1 MLKVLIWLVLT
12 ALSGGGVVVYTLH
25 QQYEEQSA
33 EFRILY
39 RDITVKLSQNDVIL
53 ALLSNSSDPAVLQQ
67 KFPYILRWQTTPH
80 EPPRPDINPVRS
92 GAYWINSPQG
102 SLLIDLP
109 TLLVDFMRSQKFH
122 HFSLSWQGTPLLTQ
136 GAEGKGDWWRW
147 EKEIASPSQ
156 PLNLTV
162 SNNPDWRSLPW
173 LVLMLLGIFLA
184 LAIYFYHQ
192 YQLTKRQRKVA
203 DLRAHFSE
211 LAHLNAMGEIAAG
224 MVHELNQPLT
234 AILSYSQT
242 AQRLIAQQQAE
253 KAQPLLD
260 ASVMQTKRIS
270 ALLLVFREKLN
281 SEKQPLQPVD
291 LREVWTQV
299 VMLLS
304 HEIARGKVTVTNR
317 IPESLPPVMASP
329 LGIEQI
335 FHNLLNNAI
344 QAQQSMPQGKAWVTV
359 EASNTAENIVLTVTD
374 GGPGLSKQ
382 ALEQVF
388 MPFFTTRKEGL
399 GLGMALTETLVQR
412 LNGSIQAENSATGGA
427 CFTVIF
433 PLANRS
439 HDGATYLPD

>member
-12 ALSGGGVVVYTLH
+12 VLSGGGVVVYALH

-53 ALLSNSSDPAVLQQ
+53 ALLSNSSDPTVVQQ
-67 KFPYILRWQTTPH
+67 KFPYILRWQTKPH
-80 EPPRPDINPVRS
+80 EPPRPDINPARA
-92 GAYWINSPQG
+92 GTYWINSPQG

-109 TLLVDFMRSQKFH
+109 TLLAEFVRSQKFH

-147 EKEIASPSQ
+147 EKEVASPSQ
-156 PLNLTV
+156 PLNLAVT
-162 SNNPDWRSLPW
+162 NNPDWRSLPW
-173 LVLMLLGIFLA
+173 LALVLVGIFWA

-192 YQLTKRQRKVA
+192 YQMTKRQRNIA

-211 LAHLNAMGEIAAG
+211 LARLNAMGEIAAG

-270 ALLLVFREKLN
+270 ALLLAFREKLN
-281 SEKQPLQPVD
+281 SDEQPLQPVD
-291 LREVWTQV
+291 LRQIWARV

-304 HEIARGKVTVTNR
+304 NEIERGKVTVINQ
-317 IPESLPPVMASP
+317 IPESLPPLMASP

-344 QAQQSMPQGKAWVTV
+344 QAQQQMPQGKTWVAV
-359 EASNTAENIVLTVTD
+359 NASKTADSIILTVTD
-374 GGPGLSKQ
+374 GGPGLTEQ

-388 MPFFTTRKEGL
+388 MPFFTTRKDGL

-412 LNGSIQAENSATGGA
+412 LNGSIQAQNSAAGGA
-427 CFTVIF
+427 CFTVTF
-433 PLANRS
+433 PLTQQEA
-439 HDGATYLPD
+439 

>member
-1 MLKVLIWLVLT
+1 MLKVLIWLILT
-12 ALSGGGVVVYTLH
+12 VLSGGGVVVYALH

-53 ALLSNSSDPAVLQQ
+53 ALLSNSSDPAVVQQ
-67 KFPYILRWQTTPH
+67 KFPYILRWQTKPH
-80 EPPRPDINPVRS
+80 EPPRPDINPARP
-92 GAYWINSPQG
+92 GTYWINSPQG

-109 TLLVDFMRSQKFH
+109 TLLADFVRSQKFH
-122 HFSLSWQGTPLLTQ
+122 HFSLSWQGTPLLAQ
-136 GAEGKGDWWRW
+136 GADGKGDWWRW
-147 EKEIASPSQ
+147 EKEVASPSQ
-156 PLNLTV
+156 PLNLAVT
-162 SNNPDWRSLPW
+162 NNPDWRSLPW
-173 LVLMLLGIFLA
+173 LVLVLVGIFWA
-184 LAIYFYHQ
+184 LIIYFYQQ
-192 YQLTKRQRKVA
+192 YQMTKRQSNIA

-211 LAHLNAMGEIAAG
+211 LARLNAMGEIAAG

-270 ALLLVFREKLN
+270 ALLLAFREKLN
-281 SEKQPLQPVD
+281 SDEQPLQPVN
-291 LREVWTQV
+291 LRQVWARV

-304 HEIARGKVTVTNR
+304 NEIERGKVTVINQ
-317 IPESLPPVMASP
+317 IPESLPPLMASP

-344 QAQQSMPQGKAWVTV
+344 QAQQQMPQENAWVAV
-359 EASNTAENIVLTVTD
+359 NASKTADSIVLTVTD
-374 GGPGLSKQ
+374 GGPGLTEQ

-388 MPFFTTRKEGL
+388 MPFFTTRKDGL

-412 LNGSIQAENSATGGA
+412 LNGSIQAQNSATGGA
-427 CFTVIF
+427 CFTVTF
-433 PLANRS
+433 PLSQQEA
-439 HDGATYLPD
+439 

>member
-1 MLKVLIWLVLT
+1 MRKVLIWLILS
-12 ALSGGGVVVYTLH
+12 ALCGGGVVVYALH

-53 ALLSNSSDPAVLQQ
+53 ALLSNSSDPAVVQQ
-67 KFPYILRWQTTPH
+67 KFPYILRWQTQPH
-80 EPPRPDINPVRS
+80 DPPRPDINPARA
-92 GAYWINSPQG
+92 GTYWINSPQG

-109 TLLVDFMRSQKFH
+109 TLLTDLVRTQKFH
-122 HFSLSWQGTPLLTQ
+122 HFSLSWQGVGLLTQ
-136 GAEGKGDWWRW
+136 GAAGTDDWWRW
-147 EKEIASPSQ
+147 EKQITSPSQ
-156 PLNLTV
+156 PLNLQVT
-162 SNNPDWRSLPW
+162 NNPDWRNLPW
-173 LVLMLLGIFLA
+173 LILVLVGVFWAM
-184 LAIYFYHQ
+184 AIYLYNQ
-192 YQLTKRQRKVA
+192 YQTTKRQRNIA

-211 LAHLNAMGEIAAG
+211 LARLNAMGEIAAG

-253 KAQPLLD
+253 KAQPLLE

-270 ALLLVFREKLN
+270 ALLLEFREKLH
-281 SEKQPLQPVD
+281 SDEQTLQPVD
-291 LREVWTQV
+291 LRSTWERVA
-299 VMLLS
+299 MLLGN
-304 HEIARGKVTVTNR
+304 EIERGKVTVINQ
-317 IPESLPPVMASP
+317 IPESFPSLMASP

-344 QAQQSMPQGKAWVTV
+344 QAQQHNDKAWVSINARQAGNDV
-359 EASNTAENIVLTVTD
+359 VLTVTD
-374 GGPGLSKQ
+374 GGPGLSEQ

-412 LNGSIQAENSATGGA
+412 LNGSIYAENSAAGGA
-427 CFTVIF
+427 CFTLTF
-433 PLANRS
+433 PHIHQEA
-439 HDGATYLPD
+439 

>member
-1 MLKVLIWLVLT
+1 MFKKVLIWLTLT
-12 ALSGGGVVVYTLH
+12 VLSGGGVVFYALN

-53 ALLSNSSDPAVLQQ
+53 ALLSNSSDPAVVQQ
-67 KFPYILRWQTTPH
+67 KFPYILRWQTKPH
-80 EPPRPDINPVRS
+80 EPPRPDINPARA
-92 GAYWINSPQG
+92 GTYWINSPQG

-109 TLLVDFMRSQKFH
+109 ILLADFVRTQKFR
-122 HFSLSWQGTPLLTQ
+122 HFSLSWRGIPLLTQ

-147 EKEIASPSQ
+147 EKEVASPSQ
-156 PLNLTV
+156 PLNLAVT
-162 SNNPDWRSLPW
+162 NNPDWRSLPW
-173 LVLMLLGIFLA
+173 LMLVLVGGFWA
-184 LAIYFYHQ
+184 AAIYFYTQ
-192 YQLTKRQRKVA
+192 YQMTKRQRNIA

-211 LAHLNAMGEIAAG
+211 LARLNAMGEIAAG

-242 AQRLIAQQQAE
+242 AQRLIAHQQAE

-270 ALLLVFREKLN
+270 ALLLAFREKLN
-281 SEKQPLQPVD
+281 SDEQPLQPVN
-291 LREVWTQV
+291 LREVWARV
-299 VMLLS
+299 VILLGN
-304 HEIARGKVTVTNR
+304 EIERGKVTVINH
-317 IPESLPPVMASP
+317 IPETLPPLIASP

-344 QAQQSMPQGKAWVTV
+344 QAQQQIGQGKAWV
-359 EASNTAENIVLTVTD
+359 EINASETANSIILTVTD
-374 GGPGLSKQ
+374 GGPGLSEQ

-412 LNGSIQAENSATGGA
+412 LNGSIQAENSAAGGA

-433 PLANRS
+433 PLTQK
-439 HDGATYLPD
+439 GA